1 MVALVLNQL
10 GLLALFRRELG
21 VDGPAHLLHFLLEL
35 RRQRIPELAHPL
47 LALAQMLVNA
57 LLLLV
62 AEPESVADSPHEI
75 HARADPGAGRATWG
89 TLRRPD
95 LGLGPVELHAH
106 RTGEN
111 ARGEDDDGRGDSLPG
126 EQRQSPG
133 SVSAA

>member
-1 MVALVLNQL
+1 MALVLNEL
-10 GLLALFRRELG
+10 GFLALFRGELR
-21 VDGPAHLLHFLLEL
+21 VDGLAHALHFLLEL

-62 AEPESVADSPHEI
+62 AEPEPVADAPHEI
-75 HARADPGAGRATWG
+75 HARPDPGAGRSPRG
-89 TLRRPD
+89 TLGRPE
-95 LGLGPVELHAH
+95 LGLGPVELHPH

-111 ARGEDDDGRGDSLPG
+111 ARGEDDDGRTDGFPR